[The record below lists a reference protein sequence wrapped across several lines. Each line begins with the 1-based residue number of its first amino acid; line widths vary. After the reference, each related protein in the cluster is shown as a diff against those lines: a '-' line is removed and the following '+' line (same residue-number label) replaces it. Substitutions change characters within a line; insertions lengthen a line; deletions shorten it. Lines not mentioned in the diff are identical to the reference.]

1 VNIIKSELA
10 NGFKKYKLSNYYS
23 WLPDVILKI
32 LHLIKTMLFAISF
45 HIVKYITIQKFGA
58 RFLFKI
64 N

>member
-1 VNIIKSELA
+1 MDLRNTNYVIII
-10 NGFKKYKLSNYYS
+10 S
-23 WLPDVILKI
+23 WLSDVILKI